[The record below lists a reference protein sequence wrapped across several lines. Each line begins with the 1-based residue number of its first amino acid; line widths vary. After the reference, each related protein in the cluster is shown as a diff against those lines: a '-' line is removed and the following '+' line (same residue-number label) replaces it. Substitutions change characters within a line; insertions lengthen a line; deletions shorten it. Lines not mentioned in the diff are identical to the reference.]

1 MNKSKSPILNDC
13 LKHITLENESLWNE
27 SMTSNVSVE
36 TVHHLFIGAQRQ
48 EPNHIAIPATIFYS
62 LLFFFGIMANGLSI
76 LTLMRNGRMKV
87 SAVRFYLLSLA
98 MADILLLLTIP
109 ITLYRYFWQYY
120 PWALS
125 DIVCKLYFMI
135 RQVYC
140 ATTSWTIIAFTSE
153 RYIAIC
159 HPMWSITGLRK
170 TRMAYLL
177 AFIWLLS
184 ILTTIP
190 VAIVYGESSA
200 CILDYTATSQEE
212 AVLDSTVCEMLE
224 PKPYIVYK
232 SIMQTRS
239 ILFFVMP
246 LLAIIIFHILIFHHL
261 SLNQRQREKIG
272 LNGTHWHFSSTHA
285 NQPQRHPFS
294 EKKARQ
300 LMGAVVVA
308 FFLCNFPDTASSLMQ
323 IYIENWNAHVYK
335 VYTWLKTYLSLPLW
349 YLNSALDPI
358 LFCISSTSFRSA
370 CWETLTTFIP
380 WYEKSLDGPGNTNQ
394 ASCVRSGV
402 SSLVSA
408 PSTRSTWTLNSNEGE
423 QKEYLGQART
433 SDPKLLFFRHL
444 TMMDPAECTV
454 P

>member
-13 LKHITLENESLWNE
+13 LKHITLENGSLWNE
-27 SMTSNVSVE
+27 NMTSNASAE
-36 TVHHLFIGAQRQ
+36 TMHHLFIGAQRQ
-48 EPNHIAIPATIFYS
+48 EPNHVAIPATIFYS

-98 MADILLLLTIP
+98 MADILLLITIP
-109 ITLYRYFWQYY
+109 VTLYRYFWQYY

-224 PKPYIVYK
+224 PKPYTVYK

-261 SLNQRQREKIG
+261 NLNQRQREKIG
-272 LNGTHWHFSSTHA
+272 LNRTHWHFSSTHM

-300 LMGAVVVA
+300 LM
-308 FFLCNFPDTASSLMQ
+308 
-323 IYIENWNAHVYK
+323 
-335 VYTWLKTYLSLPLW
+335 
-349 YLNSALDPI
+349 
-358 LFCISSTSFRSA
+358 
-370 CWETLTTFIP
+370 
-380 WYEKSLDGPGNTNQ
+380 
-394 ASCVRSGV
+394 
-402 SSLVSA
+402 
-408 PSTRSTWTLNSNEGE
+408 
-423 QKEYLGQART
+423 
-433 SDPKLLFFRHL
+433 
-444 TMMDPAECTV
+444 
-454 P
+454 